1 MLKTLL
7 RSKYFP
13 LLITVVL
20 FLMLFGIGSGMFRGF
35 LSVQVFLNLFIDN
48 AYLIIIATGMAMV
61 LVIGGID
68 ISVGSV
74 IAMICMASAYL
85 LAYGH
90 MNPFLVMLLMIV
102 IGAVFGFMQ
111 GCLIHFFKL
120 QPFIVTLAGL
130 FFARG
135 MTAVIN
141 TTSINIKDPVYL
153 AISNVQVTLF
163 GRNYITVGVV
173 VALVLLLLAVFIMQ
187 FTKFG
192 RAAYAIGGN
201 ETSAN
206 LMGLPVGRTKILIY
220 TLSGIYASCAG
231 IVFSFY
237 MLSGYTRHAVGAEM
251 DAISSAVIGG
261 MSLSGGIGYVTG
273 ALFGVLIN
281 GTIQTLITF
290 QGTLSSWWAKIASG
304 LLLCV
309 FIVLQRLILYKNQSG
324 EIAIGLEKQ
333 ETPKQANPDHG
344 G

>member
-1 MLKTLL
+1 MLKSLTHF
-7 RSKYFP
+7 KYFS
-13 LLITVVL
+13 LMVTVVL
-20 FLMLFGIGSGMFRGF
+20 FLILFGIGSGMFRGF

-48 AYLIIIATGMAMV
+48 AYLIIISTGMAMV

-74 IAMICMASAYL
+74 IAMVCMASASL

-90 MNPFLVMLLMIV
+90 VNPFLVMFLMILM
-102 IGAVFGFMQ
+102 GALFGLIQ

-141 TTSINIKDPVYL
+141 TASINIKDPVYQ
-153 AISNVQVTLF
+153 AISNTKIVLF
-163 GRNYITVGVV
+163 AGNYITPGVV
-173 VALVLLLLAVFIMQ
+173 VALVLLLFSIALMHD
-187 FTKFG
+187 TKFG
-192 RAAYAIGGN
+192 QAAYAIGGN
-201 ETSAN
+201 EVSAG
-206 LMGLPVGRTKILIY
+206 LMGLPVGRTKVLIY
-220 TLSGIYASCAG
+220 TLSGTYSAFAG

-237 MLSGYTRHAVGAEM
+237 MLSGYTRHALGAEM

-261 MSLSGGIGYVTG
+261 MSLTGGIGYVVG

-304 LLLCV
+304 LLLCI
-309 FIVLQRLILYKNQSG
+309 FIVLQRLILKKNQSG
-324 EIAIGLEKQ
+324 LSAAPAKAIGKR
-333 ETPKQANPDHG
+333 KG
-344 G
+344 GI